1 MFHTNLYFIIFFFQK
16 TPLYIQIIFFFSV
29 FSIIY
34 ACNDIIF
41 GLFLCFFFSI
51 ATIVHYRQFINPT
64 LISKFNVEVDKLE
77 NPDLPILELCKDI
90 ANENKNYALDFVNY
104 FVEKTSLVFISINY
118 ILYYNK

>member
-1 MFHTNLYFIIFFFQK
+1 MI
-16 TPLYIQIIFFFSV
+16 
-29 FSIIY
+29 
-34 ACNDIIF
+34 
-41 GLFLCFFFSI
+41 LFLVCSYVFFSI